1 VRATVNDKNIRTNSF
16 LENNAMK
23 RFLKRLAGLA
33 VLMSLMALSADLG
46 RTADDFKI
54 EDGYSSLFN
63 GKDLTG
69 WRYPGAKGNSMD
81 GQTET
86 PDRRIS
92 VVNGVIVMNEKDN
105 KGKGGIRDLYTSK
118 SFDQDFHLKLEFRA
132 AAKADS
138 GVYIRRPQ
146 LQVRDFIRRG
156 EQKHMKKFTND
167 DWNELDILVTGT
179 EAVCRVNGE
188 LLEKKKVPAK
198 GGIGLQAETGK
209 FAFRRIRVKEQD

>member
-1 VRATVNDKNIRTNSF
+1 
-16 LENNAMK
+16 MK
-23 RFLKRLAGLA
+23 RFLARLAGLA
-33 VLMSLMALSADLG
+33 LLLSWMVLAADPGRSAD
-46 RTADDFKI
+46 DSKI
-54 EDGYSSLFN
+54 EDGYTSLFN

-69 WRYPGAKGNSMD
+69 WRYPGAKGHDMD

-86 PDRRIS
+86 PDQRIA

-118 SFDQDFHLKLEFRA
+118 SFDKDFHLKLEFRA

-156 EQKHMKKFTND
+156 EQKHMKKFKND
-167 DWNELDILVTGT
+167 DWNELDITVTGA

-188 LLEKKKVPAK
+188 PLSKMKVPAK
-198 GGIGLQAETGK
+198 GGIGLQAESGK
-209 FAFRRIRVKEQD
+209 FEFRRIRIKERD